1 MSARDRLSKEEQ
13 YVAYLIGAGITLVII
28 ALVLIGLGTIDNSTA
43 TTSLLLVGLALVVLG
58 AGMWLI
64 LMRPWEKFDD
74 LKTPLYTGHEEH
86 APAEQPEAVAKT
98 AAAEVEAPAA
108 AKPVEAKAAEVE
120 APAAAEPVEAKAARV
135 EAPAAAEPVEAEAL
149 AAHAA
154 ETVPVADAPRDD
166 LTRIEGVGPKTQ
178 EALYAAGITSFAQV
192 AAMTPESLSRTV
204 QAHGVRIAKTDTWP
218 EQARRAAAGELTDLG
233 DMQKRIVSGAARD
246 DLTQIEG
253 IGPKTQ
259 QVLYAAGITTFQQ
272 LADSTPD
279 ALRKILDDAGLRLG
293 VPASWPEQAAL
304 IVKDDL
310 TGLQELQSRLK
321 GGRPA

>member
-1 MSARDRLSKEEQ
+1 MSARDKLSKEEQ
-13 YVAYLIGAGITLVII
+13 YIAYSIGTGITLVII

-43 TTSLLLVGLALVVLG
+43 TTSLLLVGLAMVILG
-58 AGMWLI
+58 VGMWLI

-86 APAEQPEAVAKT
+86 APAEQPEAVVKT
-98 AAAEVEAPAA
+98 AAV
-108 AKPVEAKAAEVE
+108 EVE
-120 APAAAEPVEAKAARV
+120 APAAAEPVEVKAVEV

-192 AAMTPESLSRTV
+192 AAMTPESLSKTV

-218 EQARRAAAGELTDLG
+218 EQARRAAAGDLTDLG

-259 QVLYAAGITTFQQ
+259 QVLYDAGITTFQQ